1 MFIKVEYKS
10 LTFTVE
16 LGNRGVEKDLFSVFY
31 LNVCESVNE
40 HERHANVKKTKSK
53 RYESFKARL
62 HMRFTIAFSTIA
74 MQLIHLPLV
83 CWLIFQ
89 PA

>member
-40 HERHANVKKTKSK
+40 HERHANVKKK
-53 RYESFKARL
+53 RKVNV
-62 HMRFTIAFSTIA
+62 TC
-74 MQLIHLPLV
+74 HLKHVYTCVFPNFRAVLRS
-83 CWLIFQ
+83 
-89 PA
+89 